1 MEAAEQVGQRVLSLR
16 VRRAPKREEA
26 AQTDWLWED
35 WDGEDGERRESGL
48 IGENWCLGR
57 SRKGNLQKP
66 GRNRTVLASQG
77 TSGKTRDLKSDKPIF
92 FFLNFILFYFLFL
105 FVVDFDKPIFKL
117 QLHHCLILETLFN
130 LQVLISISGI
140 IMSTQ

>member
-1 MEAAEQVGQRVLSLR
+1 MNI
-16 VRRAPKREEA
+16 
-26 AQTDWLWED
+26 WED
-35 WDGEDGERRESGL
+35 
-48 IGENWCLGR
+48 
-57 SRKGNLQKP
+57 
-66 GRNRTVLASQG
+66 QG
-77 TSGKTRDLKSDKPIF
+77 FEIWQTYFLF
-92 FFLNFILFYFLFL
+92 FCFFLNFILFYFLFL